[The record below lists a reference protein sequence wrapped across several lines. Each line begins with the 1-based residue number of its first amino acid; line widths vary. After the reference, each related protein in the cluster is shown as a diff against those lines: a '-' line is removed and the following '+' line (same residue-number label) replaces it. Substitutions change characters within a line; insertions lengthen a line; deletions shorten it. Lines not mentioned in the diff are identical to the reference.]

1 MSNNKNKKKKLEIV
15 SGDNSDLE
23 ISSVHNHINS
33 LKPKDKNEKKPK
45 NIVVPKQKK
54 KKNN

>member
-1 MSNNKNKKKKLEIV
+1 MSSNKNEEKKLEIV

-23 ISSVHNHINS
+23 ISPVHNHINS
-33 LKPKDKNEKKPK
+33 LKPKNTKKKKPK
-45 NIVVPKQKK
+45 NIAFPKQKK